1 MNMTCKYVCISLSFI
16 LLITTNGH
24 VFIWMITPFD
34 HSALLDTKHFC
45 YMYIIL
51 YARAHSRFNIL
62 HIAEYFQV
70 QVFSESRACYIME
83 Q

>member
-1 MNMTCKYVCISLSFI
+1 
-16 LLITTNGH
+16 
-24 VFIWMITPFD
+24 MITPFD
-34 HSALLDTKHFC
+34 HSVLLDTKHFC

-51 YARAHSRFNIL
+51 YARAHSGFNIL

-70 QVFSESRACYIME
+70 QVFSESRACYTME